1 MSARRAGLAVLLAA
15 FPIGTGALAAAAQT
29 ASTVSK
35 RSRVCTGSDNAHNR
49 TIGGALLGAIGLGIG
64 AVMDTR
70 HKRRT
75 PRYARTVRPLAPAVS
90 FAPSLGVAAARPLV
104 TAAW

>member
-15 FPIGTGALAAAAQT
+15 FPIGTGALAAAQT
-29 ASTVSK
+29 AATVSK

-70 HKRRT
+70 HERRT

-90 FAPSLGVAAARPLV
+90 LAPSLGVAAARPPV